1 MNQSCGLQN
10 YQKGVFMNA
19 ILHAMGKVTIQPPK
33 IGKPRLVICEDGP
46 LVRKKRG
53 TKAEIRKLV
62 LDELANGEAS
72 LYTLY
77 LTLGLHRMVAKNTL
91 NHFIKTGVVV
101 SVKGKS
107 SNNRLETKY
116 RLAA

>member
-1 MNQSCGLQN
+1 
-10 YQKGVFMNA
+10 MNA
-19 ILHAMGKVTIQPPK
+19 ILHAMGQVTIQPPK

-46 LVRKKRG
+46 LVRRKKR

-62 LDELANGEAS
+62 LDELANSESS

-77 LTLGLHRMVAKNTL
+77 LTLGLTRSVAKNTL

>member
-1 MNQSCGLQN
+1 
-10 YQKGVFMNA
+10 MNA
-19 ILHAMGKVTIQPPK
+19 ILHAIGKVTTEPPK
-33 IGKPRLVICEDGP
+33 IGKPRLVICQDGP
-46 LVRKKRG
+46 LVRQKKR

-77 LTLGLHRMVAKNTL
+77 LTLGLHRIAAKNTL

-101 SVKGKS
+101 SAEGKS
-107 SNNRLETKY
+107 SNNRTETKY

>member
-1 MNQSCGLQN
+1 
-10 YQKGVFMNA
+10 MNA
-19 ILHAMGKVTIQPPK
+19 ILHAMGKVTTEPPK
-33 IGKPRLVICEDGP
+33 IGKPTLVICQDEP
-46 LVRKKRG
+46 LVRQKKR

-72 LYTLY
+72 IYTLY
-77 LTLGLHRMVAKNTL
+77 LTLGLTRIAAKNTL

-101 SVKGKS
+101 SAEGKS
-107 SNNRLETKY
+107 SNNRTETKY

>member
-33 IGKPRLVICEDGP
+33 IGKPRLVICEDEP
-46 LVRKKRG
+46 LVRKKKR

-77 LTLGLHRMVAKNTL
+77 LTLGLHRRVAKNTL